1 MTTREKAARQEETEQ
16 EETEGTTL
24 SNLAPNPG
32 ARRRRKR
39 LGIGEGS
46 GNGKTCGKGQK
57 GQRMRSGFSLPPGFE
72 GGQMPIHRRLPKVG
86 FTSRKKTL
94 GVNTFSTIALAKVAE
109 LDMDEVTVEKLRE
122 KGLLRSRATRV
133 KILGGSSISKKISVQ
148 VHAVTASARAAI
160 EGAGGKVLLIED

>member
-1 MTTREKAARQEETEQ
+1 MSTENK
-16 EETEGTTL
+16 TSSFDL
-24 SNLAPNPG
+24 SSLAPNPG

-86 FTSRKKTL
+86 FISRKKTL
-94 GVNTFSTIALAKVAE
+94 GKNIYSTVALSKIVE
-109 LDMDEVTVEKLRE
+109 LELTDVTVEALRE
-122 KGLLRSRATRV
+122 KGVLRSRAARV
-133 KILGGSSISKKISVQ
+133 KILGGSELKKKIVVS
-148 VHAVTASARAAI
+148 VHAVSASARAAI
-160 EGAGGKVLLIED
+160 EAAGGSVKLLDDAAE

>member
-1 MTTREKAARQEETEQ
+1 MSTETNK
-16 EETEGTTL
+16 TATFGL
-24 SNLAPNPG
+24 SNLGPNPG

-86 FTSRKKTL
+86 FTSRKKLL
-94 GVNTFSTIALAKVAE
+94 GKNLYSTVSLSKIVE
-109 LDMDEVTVEKLRE
+109 LDLSEVTVEALRE
-122 KGLLRSRATRV
+122 KGVLRSRAGRV
-133 KILGGSSISKKISVQ
+133 KILGGGEVKKKFAISV
-148 VHAVTASARAAI
+148 HAISASARAAI
-160 EGAGGKVLLIED
+160 EGAGGSVKLLEEEAAE